1 MPVAM
6 ATPWQHR
13 KDAVGFGEAM
23 RARREA
29 AGLSLRALAREAHVD
44 PGHLSRIEAGVRPA
58 TSAIADVVD
67 AVLEAGG
74 ALIALAGRR
83 VIPYRRIDSDSWRR
97 DDAEAL
103 AAALIDDVPTP
114 GNALRLAHEWL
125 VAEPPQVYEFR
136 AGRRIG
142 ASTVEHVEQRVHQ
155 LRLLDD
161 HVGGEETYALVTSEV
176 MATADLL
183 RLASYA
189 EDVGRRLLVALGEL
203 CQVAGWVASDA
214 GRHHDAKRLYLA
226 GLRAGHAGG
235 DRAGA
240 ANNLSSLSY
249 QVANIGDPREA
260 VLLARSA
267 FCGAQQ
273 SASATTLALLLER
286 VAWAQARTGDANAC
300 GRTLAAVE
308 RELERRQPD
317 DDPVWV
323 YWLSAAEVEI
333 MAGRCWTELRRPL
346 RAVPILQRATAGYG
360 DDIARET
367 ALYLT
372 WLAEALLQAHEV
384 DQAADAA
391 MRAHQLARVARSAR
405 ATERV
410 VGLHREL
417 EVHRGNAFVDRFE
430 DVYRS
435 EG

>member
-1 MPVAM
+1 M
-6 ATPWQHR
+6 ATPGNTER
-13 KDAVGFGEAM
+13 DVVGFGEAM

-44 PGHLSRIEAGVRPA
+44 PGHLSRIEAGARPA
-58 TSAIADVVD
+58 TSAIAEVID
-67 AVLEAGG
+67 AALGAAG

-83 VIPYRRIDSDSWRR
+83 AVPYQRIDNDSWHR

-103 AAALIDDVPTP
+103 AAALIAHAPTP

-125 VAEPPQVYEFR
+125 VAEPPQVYEVR

-142 ASTVEHVEQRVHQ
+142 TSTVEHVEQRVHQ

-161 HVGGEETYALVTSEV
+161 HVGGEETFTLATSEV
-176 MATADLL
+176 TATADLL
-183 RLASYA
+183 RLASYT
-189 EDVGRRLLVALGEL
+189 EDVGRRLLTALGEL

-214 GRHHDAKRLYLA
+214 GLHGDAERLYST
-226 GLRAGHAGG
+226 GVRAAHAGG

-249 QVANIGDPREA
+249 QVANIDDPRDA
-260 VLLARSA
+260 VLLARTA
-267 FCGAQQ
+267 YCGARH

-286 VAWAQARTGDANAC
+286 VAWAQARAGDANAC
-300 GRTLAAVE
+300 GRTLAGVE
-308 RELERRQPD
+308 RRLEHRQPD

-323 YWLSAAEVEI
+323 YWLSADEVEI

-360 DDIARET
+360 EDVARET

-391 MRAHQLARVARSAR
+391 IRAHQLAQVARSAR

-410 VGLHREL
+410 VGLRREL
-417 EVHRGNAFVDRFE
+417 EAHRGNALVDQFE
-430 DVYRS
+430 DACRS
-435 EG
+435 GDD